1 MTSTALP
8 LAPSAGP
15 RPVLLPLVGLLASG
29 LVVGCGNQLIPNTDV
44 PDTQANREAVEF
56 VEEYRHAVES
66 HNPASI
72 LRLVSR
78 DYYDDNGTPNSEDDV
93 DYGRLQE
100 RLGRWTSDVLDVR
113 YEMRY
118 RRVQVYPE
126 RVFVDV
132 TFTGSF
138 KVRTAEG
145 ERWER
150 RLADNRIEL
159 VREGSELRIV
169 SGL

>member
-1 MTSTALP
+1 MPHSRHLLVALV
-8 LAPSAGP
+8 LA
-15 RPVLLPLVGLLASG
+15 PLVG
-29 LVVGCGNQLIPNTDV
+29 CGAQLIPNTDV
-44 PDTQANREAVEF
+44 PDTVENREAVEF
-56 VEEYRHAVES
+56 VEDYRHAVET

-72 LRLVSR
+72 LRLVSH
-78 DYYDDNGTPNSEDDV
+78 DYFDDNGTPSSGDDV
-93 DYGRLQE
+93 DYEQLQA
-100 RLGRWTSDVLDVR
+100 RLGRWTADVLDVR

-118 RRVQVYPE
+118 RRVTVYPE

-132 TFTGSF
+132 TYTGSF

-150 RLADNRIEL
+150 RLADNRLEL
-159 VREGSELRIV
+159 IREDGELRIV

>member
-1 MTSTALP
+1 MNHRSLT
-8 LAPSAGP
+8 LACA
-15 RPVLLPLVGLLASG
+15 VLLPLVG
-29 LVVGCGNQLIPNTDV
+29 CGAQLIPNTDV
-44 PDTQANREAVEF
+44 PDTAENREAIEF

-66 HNPASI
+66 HNPATI

-78 DYYDDNGTPNSEDDV
+78 EYFDDNGTPQSEDDV
-93 DYGRLQE
+93 DYEGLQG
-100 RLGRWTSDVLDVR
+100 RLGRWTDDVIDVR

-118 RRVQVYPE
+118 RRVAVYPE

-132 TFTGSF
+132 TYTGSF

-150 RLADNRIEL
+150 RLADNRVEL
-159 VREGSELRIV
+159 VLSLIHI
-169 SGL
+169 

>member
-1 MTSTALP
+1 MTSIPLALP
-8 LAPSAGP
+8 RAAALVSLCILA
-15 RPVLLPLVGLLASG
+15 
-29 LVVGCGNQLIPNTDV
+29 GCGAQLIPNTDV
-44 PDTQANREAVEF
+44 PDTQANREAIELVEQ
-56 VEEYRHAVES
+56 YRHAVES

-78 DYYDDNGTPNSEDDV
+78 DYFDDNGTPNSEDDV

-100 RLGRWTSDVLDVR
+100 RLRRWSTEVLDVR

-118 RRVQVYPE
+118 RRVHVYPE
-126 RVFVDV
+126 RVLVDV

-138 KVRTAEG
+138 KIRTAEG

-159 VREGSELRIV
+159 VREHGQLRIV

>member
-1 MTSTALP
+1 MTS
-8 LAPSAGP
+8 
-15 RPVLLPLVGLLASG
+15 PVLPSPRSTARRTTTWAAAALVSL
-29 LVVGCGNQLIPNTDV
+29 VGCGNQLIPNTDV
-44 PDTQANREAVEF
+44 PDTQANRDAVEF

-78 DYYDDNGTPNSEDDV
+78 AYYDDNGTPSSTDDV
-93 DYGRLQE
+93 DYDRLQE
-100 RLGRWTSDVLDVR
+100 ELGRWTSDVLDVR

-118 RRVQVYPE
+118 RRVSVYPE

-132 TFTGSF
+132 TYTGSF

-159 VREGSELRIV
+159 VREDGAFRIV

>member
-1 MTSTALP
+1 MLRRLILSLT
-8 LAPSAGP
+8 LAP
-15 RPVLLPLVGLLASG
+15 LL
-29 LVVGCGNQLIPNTDV
+29 GCGAQLIPNTDV
-44 PDTQANREAVEF
+44 PDTAENREAVEF

-66 HNPASI
+66 HNPASV
-72 LRLVSR
+72 LRLVSQS
-78 DYYDDNGTPNSEDDV
+78 YFDDNGTPASADDV
-93 DYGRLQE
+93 DYETLQS
-100 RLGRWTSDVLDVR
+100 RLGRWSVDVLDVR

-118 RRVQVYPE
+118 RRVTVYPE

-150 RLADNRIEL
+150 RLADNRLEL
-159 VREGSELRIV
+159 VRESGRLRII

>member
-1 MTSTALP
+1 MLHSKTLLAALV
-8 LAPSAGP
+8 LA
-15 RPVLLPLVGLLASG
+15 PLVG
-29 LVVGCGNQLIPNTDV
+29 CGAQLIPNTDV
-44 PDTQANREAVEF
+44 PDTVENREAVEF
-56 VEEYRHAVES
+56 VEEYRHAVET

-72 LRLVSR
+72 LRLVSH
-78 DYYDDNGTPNSEDDV
+78 DYFDDNGTPSSGDDV
-93 DYGRLQE
+93 DYEALQG
-100 RLGRWTSDVLDVR
+100 RLGRWTGDVLDVR

-118 RRVQVYPE
+118 RRVTVYPE

-132 TFTGSF
+132 TYTGSF

-150 RLADNRIEL
+150 RLADNRLEL
-159 VREGSELRIV
+159 IREDGELRII

>member
-1 MTSTALP
+1 MTSSPFLP
-8 LAPSAGP
+8 RSTGRRTTLWVAAA
-15 RPVLLPLVGLLASG
+15 LAS
-29 LVVGCGNQLIPNTDV
+29 LVGCGNQLIPNTDV

-72 LRLVSR
+72 LRLVSQS
-78 DYYDDNGTPNSEDDV
+78 YYDDNGTPASTDDV
-93 DYGRLQE
+93 DYERLQE
-100 RLGRWTSDVLDVR
+100 QLGRWTSDVLDVR

-118 RRVQVYPE
+118 RRVSVYPE

-132 TFTGSF
+132 TYTGSF

-159 VREGSELRIV
+159 VREDGALRIV

>member
-1 MTSTALP
+1 MPHTSTPRRSLALA
-8 LAPSAGP
+8 LALA
-15 RPVLLPLVGLLASG
+15 PLVG
-29 LVVGCGNQLIPNTDV
+29 CGAQLIPNTDV
-44 PDTQANREAVEF
+44 PDTVDNREAVEF
-56 VEEYRHAVES
+56 VEEYRHAVET

-72 LRLVSR
+72 LRLVSH
-78 DYYDDNGTPNSEDDV
+78 DYYDDNGTPASEDDV
-93 DYGRLQE
+93 DYEALQA
-100 RLGRWTSDVLDVR
+100 RLGRWTADVLDVR

-118 RRVQVYPE
+118 RRVTVYPE

-132 TFTGSF
+132 TYTGSF

-150 RLADNRIEL
+150 RLADNRLEL
-159 VREGSELRIV
+159 VRERGELRII

>member
-1 MTSTALP
+1 MNHRSLT
-8 LAPSAGP
+8 LA
-15 RPVLLPLVGLLASG
+15 RTLLVLLVGLVPLVG
-29 LVVGCGNQLIPNTDV
+29 CGAQLIPNTDV
-44 PDTQANREAVEF
+44 PDTAENREAIEF

-66 HNPASI
+66 HNPATI

-78 DYYDDNGTPNSEDDV
+78 EYFDDNGTPQSADDV
-93 DYGRLQE
+93 DYEGLQG
-100 RLGRWTSDVLDVR
+100 RLGRWTDDVIDVR

-118 RRVQVYPE
+118 RRVAVYPE

-132 TFTGSF
+132 TYTGSF

-150 RLADNRIEL
+150 RLADNRVEL
-159 VREGSELRIV
+159 VRENGELRII

>member
-1 MTSTALP
+1 MLHSKTLLAALV
-8 LAPSAGP
+8 LA
-15 RPVLLPLVGLLASG
+15 PLVG
-29 LVVGCGNQLIPNTDV
+29 CGAQLIPNTDV
-44 PDTQANREAVEF
+44 PDTVENREAVEF
-56 VEEYRHAVES
+56 VEEYRHAVET

-72 LRLVSR
+72 LRLVSH
-78 DYYDDNGTPNSEDDV
+78 DYFDDNGTPASGDDV
-93 DYGRLQE
+93 DYETLQG
-100 RLGRWTSDVLDVR
+100 RLGRWTGDVLDVR

-118 RRVQVYPE
+118 RRVTVYPE

-132 TFTGSF
+132 TYTGSF

-150 RLADNRIEL
+150 RLADNRLEL
-159 VREGSELRIV
+159 IREDGELRIV

>member
-1 MTSTALP
+1 MNHRSLTLARAKLVLWVGLVP
-8 LAPSAGP
+8 LAGL
-15 RPVLLPLVGLLASG
+15 VPLVG
-29 LVVGCGNQLIPNTDV
+29 CGAQLIPNTDV
-44 PDTQANREAVEF
+44 PDTAENREAIEF

-66 HNPASI
+66 HNPATI

-78 DYYDDNGTPNSEDDV
+78 EYFDDNGTPQSADDV
-93 DYGRLQE
+93 DYEGLQG
-100 RLGRWTSDVLDVR
+100 RLGRWTDDVIDVR

-118 RRVQVYPE
+118 RRVAVYPE

-132 TFTGSF
+132 TYTGSF

-150 RLADNRIEL
+150 RLADNRVEL
-159 VREGSELRIV
+159 VRENGELRII

>member
-1 MTSTALP
+1 MNHRAP
-8 LAPSAGP
+8 LSLAC
-15 RPVLLPLVGLLASG
+15 LLLA
-29 LVVGCGNQLIPNTDV
+29 LVGCGAQLIPNTDV
-44 PDTQANREAVEF
+44 PDTAENREAIEL

-66 HNPASI
+66 HNPATI

-78 DYYDDNGTPNSEDDV
+78 EYYDDNGTPQSDDDV
-93 DYGRLQE
+93 DYDGLQA
-100 RLGRWTSDVLDVR
+100 RLGRWTDDVLEVR

-118 RRVQVYPE
+118 RRVAVYPE
-126 RVFVDV
+126 RIFVDV
-132 TFTGSF
+132 TYTGSF

-150 RLADNRIEL
+150 RLADNRVEL
-159 VREGSELRIV
+159 VRENGELRIT

>member
-1 MTSTALP
+1 MMQRSLLLLLT
-8 LAPSAGP
+8 LA
-15 RPVLLPLVGLLASG
+15 PLVG
-29 LVVGCGNQLIPNTDV
+29 CGAQLIPNTDV
-44 PDTQANREAVEF
+44 PDTAENREAVEF

-72 LRLVSR
+72 LRLVSQ
-78 DYYDDNGTPNSEDDV
+78 DYFDDNGTPASEDDL
-93 DYGRLQE
+93 DYEALQS
-100 RLGRWTSDVLDVR
+100 RLGRWSADVLDVR

-118 RRVQVYPE
+118 RRVTVYPE

-132 TFTGSF
+132 TYTGSF

-150 RLADNRIEL
+150 RLADNRLEL
-159 VREGSELRIV
+159 IRENGELRIV

>member
-1 MTSTALP
+1 MASLLGAL
-8 LAPSAGP
+8 AA
-15 RPVLLPLVGLLASG
+15 
-29 LVVGCGNQLIPNTDV
+29 GCGARLIPNTDV
-44 PDTQANREAVEF
+44 PDNPANREAVEF
-56 VEEYRHAVES
+56 VESYRHAVES
-66 HNPASI
+66 RNPASI

-78 DYYDDNGTPNSEDDV
+78 DYFDDNGTPESDDDV
-93 DYGRLQE
+93 DYERLQQ
-100 RLGRWTSDVLDVR
+100 RLGRWIEDVLEVR

-118 RRVQVYPE
+118 RRVSVLADRIY
-126 RVFVDV
+126 VD
-132 TFTGSF
+132 FTYTGRF

-159 VREGSELRIV
+159 VRENGQLRIV